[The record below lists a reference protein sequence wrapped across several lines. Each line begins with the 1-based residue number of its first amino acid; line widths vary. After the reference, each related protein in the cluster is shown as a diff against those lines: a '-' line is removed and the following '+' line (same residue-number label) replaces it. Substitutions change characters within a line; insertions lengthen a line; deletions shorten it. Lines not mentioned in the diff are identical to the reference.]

1 MSGSDDQIIRVWD
14 AQTGGQVGNSLQ
26 GHTED
31 VSSVAFSP
39 DGRHIVSGSHD
50 QTIQVWDAQT
60 GGQVGNPLQG
70 HTNAFSPDGRHIVS
84 GSDDQTIQICH
95 AQMGGQI
102 GVNGPTGINFPP
114 ITFSS
119 LTTHALTHTQSL
131 FTNLP
136 PDVKGDCRDLV
147 HFQDD
152 GWIVGPSG
160 RLLLWIPLPYHSH
173 FKYTPWINLVIPKG
187 FIELDLSRMCHGSI
201 WHKCYSSVCM
211 TT

>member
-1 MSGSDDQIIRVWD
+1 M
-14 AQTGGQVGNSLQ
+14 GNPLQ
-26 GHTED
+26 GHTSS
-31 VSSVAFSP
+31 VNSVAFSP
-39 DGRHIVSGSHD
+39 DGRHIVSGSNDH
-50 QTIQVWDAQT
+50 IVRVWDAQT
-60 GGQVGNPLQG
+60 GGQVGNPLQV
-70 HTNAFSPDGRHIVS
+70 HTEEVSSVAFSPDGRHIVS

-102 GVNGPTGINFPP
+102 GVNGPTGVKFPP

-119 LTTHALTHTQSL
+119 LTTHALSHTQSH
-131 FTNLP
+131 FTNLS
-136 PDVKGDCRDLV
+136 PDVQGDCRDLV

-152 GWIVGPSG
+152 GCIVGPNG
-160 RLLLWIPLPYHSH
+160 RLLLWIPLPYHPH